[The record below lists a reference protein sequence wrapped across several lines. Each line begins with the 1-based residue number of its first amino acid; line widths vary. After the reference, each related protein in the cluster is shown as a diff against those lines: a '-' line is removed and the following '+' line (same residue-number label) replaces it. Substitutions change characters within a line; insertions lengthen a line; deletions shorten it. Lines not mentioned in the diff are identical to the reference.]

1 VRSVFTLVLGVL
13 LGAVGIVV
21 LRSDPEPAEAFTREA
36 VWRIDDET
44 AQELFECGT
53 NTGGKGGET
62 ECSLRVME
70 ESGASEEAQAFF
82 RGTHWFL
89 TAFRDSGVVDIGSAV
104 VPWRAN
110 ANDDY
115 LLLNGSPSF
124 VIAER
129 EAPPVALFGQDPAY
143 EPLREAVNRTDDIQ
157 DEDDL
162 VLWETDQVFEA
173 VRREAGKLR
182 FIFQWSLKDSC
193 HACDTGY
200 SARVALE
207 FARDGTYL
215 SAEPLNICFAREPGR
230 DVERVESEAPVC
242 PRTAR
247 L

>member
-1 VRSVFTLVLGVL
+1 MRSLFGLVIGVL
-13 LGAVGIVV
+13 IGAALVVV
-21 LRSDPEPAEAFTREA
+21 LRPGADPEDAFSREA

-62 ECSLRVME
+62 ECSLEVME
-70 ESGASEEAQAFF
+70 DAGASDEAQAFF
-82 RGTHWFL
+82 RKTHWFL
-89 TAFRDSGVVDIGSAV
+89 TSFRESGVVDIGSAI

-124 VIAER
+124 VIVER

-143 EPLREAVNRTDDIQ
+143 EPLRESVNRTDDIQ

-162 VLWETDQVFEA
+162 VLWETDQVFEG
-173 VRREAGKLR
+173 VSRGDGKLR
-182 FIFQWSLKDSC
+182 FIFQWSLKDAC

-200 SARVALE
+200 RARVALE

-215 SAEPLNICFAREPGR
+215 TAEPLDICHER
-230 DVERVESEAPVC
+230 DAERVESEAPVC
-242 PRTAR
+242 PETTEI
-247 L
+247 